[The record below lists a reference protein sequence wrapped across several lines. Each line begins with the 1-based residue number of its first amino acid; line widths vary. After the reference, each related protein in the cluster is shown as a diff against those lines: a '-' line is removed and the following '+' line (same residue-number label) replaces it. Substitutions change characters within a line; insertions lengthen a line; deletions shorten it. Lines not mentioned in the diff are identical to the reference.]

1 MNAGETYDE
10 TLESIGFIL
19 EFCCMF
25 CLCLQAFW
33 VVVRSGSLAPAF
45 VLGQWDFYFECVLH
59 VLLSEQVVTENCPL

>member
-19 EFCCMF
+19 EFCRMF

-33 VVVRSGSLAPAF
+33 VVVGSGSLAPAF
-45 VLGQWDFYFECVLH
+45 VLGQWDFT
-59 VLLSEQVVTENCPL
+59 LSVFCMFCCLNKW